1 MKILYLADAKS
12 IHTKKIVSYF
22 TEKGHE
28 VTVAS
33 FQKEE
38 IPNVT
43 VFDLGIKKIS
53 PKGGM
58 ANWRYL
64 SKRKEFNKL
73 LKKIKPDI
81 LHSHYATS
89 YGLLGALSS
98 FHPFIISVWGSDILK
113 FPKKSSLH
121 KKLIKFNFKK
131 ADYICS
137 TSQVMAREIK
147 KYTKKK
153 VLLTPFGI
161 DYKKFRPM
169 PELKPKEKIIIGTIK
184 TLEKKYGIHYLIQ
197 SFSLL
202 FKKYR
207 NIPLELHIGGGGS
220 LKEELQKLSEKL
232 GIKNKTKFLGN
243 IPHEKVPEIINS
255 FFVSVFLS
263 ESESFGVS
271 VLESEACQV
280 PVIVSNVGGLPEVMR
295 DKKTG
300 FIVPKKNPESAAKK
314 IEELILNKN
323 LREIMG
329 KRARDFVIENY
340 NWEENIKII
349 ENLYKKILD

>member
-1 MKILYLADAKS
+1 MKLLYLADAKS

-22 TEKGHE
+22 AEKGHE
-28 VTVAS
+28 VSVAS
-33 FQKEE
+33 FKKEK
-38 IPNVT
+38 IPNVN
-43 VFDLGIKKIS
+43 VFDLGVKKIS
-53 PKGGM
+53 PKGGI
-58 ANWRYL
+58 ANWKYL

-89 YGLLGALSS
+89 YGLLGALSN
-98 FHPFIISVWGSDILK
+98 FHPFIISVWGSDILE
-113 FPKKSSLH
+113 FPQKSPLH

-131 ADYICS
+131 ADFICS

-169 PELKPKEKIIIGTIK
+169 PELKPRERIIIGTIK

-197 SFSLL
+197 AFSLL
-202 FKKYR
+202 LKKYPS
-207 NIPLELHIGGGGS
+207 IPLELHIGGEGS
-220 LKEELQKLSEKL
+220 LKEELKGLSKKL
-232 GIKNKTKFLGN
+232 GIADKTKFLEYV
-243 IPHEKVPEIINS
+243 PHAKVPEIVNS
-255 FFVSVFLS
+255 FSVSVFLS

-271 VLESEACQV
+271 VLESEACEV
-280 PVIVSNVGGLPEVMR
+280 PVVISNVGGLPEVIR

-300 FIVPKKNPESAAKK
+300 FIVPKKDPKAAAKK
-314 IEELILNKN
+314 IEELILDKK
-323 LREIMG
+323 LRERMG

-340 NWEENIKII
+340 SWEENIKII
-349 ENLYKKILD
+349 ENLYNKLLN